1 MLTVDLGTYKNNP
14 YIDKYLFRKA
24 IANVSVYP
32 RNIPFQIMEDYINE
46 TFNLKTSLKTL
57 CYAIINRSRISKSDD
72 NYIITLASTDE
83 DLYRLITYGNLEV
96 KGLDIL
102 EKAFTGGNKSWQ

>member
-1 MLTVDLGTYKNNP
+1 MLTINLGTYKNNP

-24 IANVSVYP
+24 RANVSIYP
-32 RNIPFQIMEDYINE
+32 RNIPFQIMEDYINN
-46 TFNLKTSLKTL
+46 TLQIKMPLKRL
-57 CYAIINRSRISKSDD
+57 CYAIINRSRISKSD
-72 NYIITLASTDE
+72 NKYIITLASSDE

-96 KGLDIL
+96 KGLNIL